1 MIEQQRPEDVERD
14 ARRAAIGSVLHR
26 IAGVIVAG
34 FPEFTAGNAV
44 LALGGNPTDGVELFV
59 LSPENDEWIQR
70 RDTVTILCHA
80 LRFVAASCPEERRD
94 DILKV
99 IDEAINVRRTDG

>member
-44 LALGGNPTDGVELFV
+44 LV